1 LQDKPDSSHNVR
13 RYSAGYGHGKWDVA
27 KQYHLVIQNQR
38 CWSSASEARGIWVC
52 SRAKVIP
59 WKVCHGKEDELG
71 FGICRDAAVVAIGLH
86 GETPPVDPDISR
98 KDPKSESIN

>member
-1 LQDKPDSSHNVR
+1 
-13 RYSAGYGHGKWDVA
+13 
-27 KQYHLVIQNQR
+27 
-38 CWSSASEARGIWVC
+38 
-52 SRAKVIP
+52 VIP